1 MAKKFT
7 SMNKIHAL
15 LFFVLA
21 TVQVK
26 GFGLHKFIPG
36 SLLENPIDPEV
47 RCGPWGYWTPCNHN
61 NNKSRVRACRY
72 RRGEAPHYPNRGDL
86 SESEWQIYEQY
97 FRIFGQ
103 KDTEEYVHMPDIQ
116 SVSCQYGEN
125 VTPSQGGGNNSG
137 EIPRLKID
145 FTTFDQ
151 DQSESQK
158 NFHNGR
164 HDSSDNFKIEH
175 EVQEIDRIKEVDS
188 HKSPNKSVRLPDDP
202 PVDSADVNLSPNK
215 QETEKQRDLKRQG
228 KGRKKEGKGRK
239 REGKGRK
246 REGKVRKRRSKDRKN
261 EEGGISA
268 EEREQRRQ
276 RREERERKKQ
286 ERLRKQEEERLEQE
300 RLEKERLAEQERLDI
315 EEKIRFAQEVQKRLA
330 REETERLKKER
341 LEQERLEKERLE
353 KERLRKLE
361 EERLEKERLEQERLE
376 QAGIEEEQKR
386 LEQERLAIEEQEKL
400 EKERIRKEEE
410 RLEQERLE
418 KERLAEQERLDIEEK
433 IRFAQEVQKR
443 LAREETERLKKERL
457 EQERLE
463 KERLEKERLEQQRQE
478 QERLRKLEERLEQ
491 ERLAIE
497 EQERLEK
504 ERIEQER
511 IRKLEE
517 QRLEKERLA
526 EKERLDIEEKIRF
539 AQEVQKRL
547 AREETERLKK
557 ERLEQERLEKER
569 LEKERLEQQR
579 QEQERL
585 RKLEERLEKE
595 RIHEEQERLEK
606 ERIEQ
611 ERIRKLEE
619 QRLEKERLAEKE
631 RLDIEEKIRFA
642 QEVQKR
648 LAREE
653 TERLKKE
660 RLEQERLEKE
670 RLEKERLE
678 QQRQEQERLRKLEE
692 RLEKERIHEEQER
705 LEKERIEQERIRKL
719 EEQRL
724 EKERLAEK
732 ERLDIEEKIRFAQEV
747 QKRLARE
754 ETERLKKERLEQERL
769 EKERLEKERLRKQ
782 EEERL
787 EKERLSGINVGNKRS
802 GDYDIPAF
810 VPSISA
816 DEFSVDGEEE
826 DDDYEDE
833 LPLIP
838 ASIDR
843 IKSGISQSD
852 VEIKPPFSGHNFPEG
867 GLSPINPSESSTEFE
882 IPAEHSVSV
891 SDYQKSMNKSDFP
904 DSKLNLPDSRSD
916 LKVPDSPTHPTTGNN
931 VGENDVKDMKSE
943 ELSGSFKE
951 PESKHI
957 KSTTRLSEVSKVSN
971 VLPIEKHEPESEDKI
986 SNDTMK
992 EVGTGVDLGS
1002 KSHSDTDEHKLP
1014 EEEETAT
1021 NDTDEHKLP
1030 EEEETATNDTEDEG
1044 SEKRIGELES
1054 KESSSQIYP
1063 HEVATHTP
1071 EPKSIKQEHFED
1083 EESIDDESDV
1093 SSEHDDEE
1101 TNYNNPKPEREPEP
1115 EPNPELEREEEFDNM
1130 KKDEES
1136 EGKFSR
1142 GAKIAGGVIGALI
1155 AIGAAGTGYHFKT
1168 KGRVEG
1174 GEIDEIDFDYTEAGD
1189 SDEVETA
1196 VLITEDVWEN
1206 EV

>member
-158 NFHNGR
+158 NFDNGR

-286 ERLRKQEEERLEQE
+286 ERLRKQEQERLEQE
-300 RLEKERLAEQERLDI
+300 RI
-315 EEKIRFAQEVQKRLA
+315 
-330 REETERLKKER
+330 
-341 LEQERLEKERLE
+341 EKERLE
-353 KERLRKLE
+353 KEKL
-361 EERLEKERLEQERLE
+361 
-376 QAGIEEEQKR
+376 
-386 LEQERLAIEEQEKL
+386 
-400 EKERIRKEEE
+400 
-410 RLEQERLE
+410 
-418 KERLAEQERLDIEEK
+418 
-433 IRFAQEVQKR
+433 
-443 LAREETERLKKERL
+443 
-457 EQERLE
+457 
-463 KERLEKERLEQQRQE
+463 
-478 QERLRKLEERLEQ
+478 
-491 ERLAIE
+491 
-497 EQERLEK
+497 
-504 ERIEQER
+504 
-511 IRKLEE
+511 
-517 QRLEKERLA
+517 

-569 LEKERLEQQR
+569 VEKERLRKLEEQR
-579 QEQERL
+579 LEQERL
-585 RKLEERLEKE
+585 RKLEEERLEQAGIEEEQKRLEQE
-595 RIHEEQERLEK
+595 RLAIEEQERLEK
-606 ERIEQ
+606 ERIRKEEERLEQ
-611 ERIRKLEE
+611 E
-619 QRLEKERLAEKE
+619 RLEKERLAEQE

-642 QEVQKR
+642 REVQKR

-678 QQRQEQERLRKLEE
+678 KERLERERLEEERKKQEQQRIEQE
-692 RLEKERIHEEQER
+692 RLEKERLEQEHLEKERMEKEKIAKLEQERLEEKERIRREEQARLEQERLEQERLAIEEQER
-705 LEKERIEQERIRKL
+705 LEKERIRKEEERLEQE
-719 EEQRL
+719 RL
-724 EKERLAEK
+724 EKERLAEQ
-732 ERLDIEEKIRFAQEV
+732 ERLDIEEKIRFAREV

-769 EKERLEKERLRKQ
+769 EKERVEKERLRKL
-782 EEERL
+782 EEQRL

-904 DSKLNLPDSRSD
+904 DSKLNLPDPRSD
-916 LKVPDSPTHPTTGNN
+916 LKVPDSSTHPTTGNN
-931 VGENDVKDMKSE
+931 VGENDVKDVKSE
-943 ELSGSFKE
+943 EVSGSFKE

-986 SNDTMK
+986 FNESMK
-992 EVGTGVDLGS
+992 EVGPGVDLGS
-1002 KSHSDTDEHKLP
+1002 KSHSDTDELKLP
-1014 EEEETAT
+1014 EEEETPTNDTDEHKLPEEEMAT

-1030 EEEETATNDTEDEG
+1030 EEEETATNDTDDEG
-1044 SEKRIGELES
+1044 SEKRIGKLES

-1063 HEVATHTP
+1063 HEVATQIP
-1071 EPKSIKQEHFED
+1071 ERKSIKQEHFED

-1093 SSEHDDEE
+1093 STEHDDEE
-1101 TNYNNPKPEREPEP
+1101 TNFNNPKPEREPEP
-1115 EPNPELEREEEFDNM
+1115 EPEPEPNPELESEEEFDNM
-1130 KKDEES
+1130 KKDEDS